1 MAEEQKQKNT
11 NIENTEVNKTEVNKE
26 TKQPDVDISKLIDE
40 KVAQELKKIKSSLD
54 NAYAERDK
62 ANTKLKEIE
71 AEKKKAEIEALEK
84 AGKHTEILKMEMDK
98 IKSELDSYKKINIEL
113 SRDNAVRSHLNAL
126 DFRNDKAA
134 SMAHSDIIAALKQ
147 DANGQWVHESG
158 LSIEE
163 AVQLYAKDEKNA
175 FMFNVKQNAGAGT
188 SSTIKPAAGTKP
200 VKSIKEMT
208 SEEMLKAVADGTI
221 KPEGNWTL

>member
-1 MAEEQKQKNT
+1 MAEEQKQENT
-11 NIENTEVNKTEVNKE
+11 NKENTEVKETEVKQE
-26 TKQPDVDISKLIDE
+26 TKTPDVDVSKLIE
-40 KVAQELKKIKSSLD
+40 ERVGQELKKIKSSLD
-54 NAYAERDK
+54 NAYAERDQ
-62 ANTKLKEIE
+62 ANMKLKEIE

-98 IKSELDSYKKINIEL
+98 IKSELDSYKKMNTEL

-134 SMAHSDIIAALKQ
+134 TMAHNDIISALKQ

-175 FMFNVKQNAGAGT
+175 FMFNVKQNAGTGT
-188 SSTIKPAAGTKP
+188 SSTIKPATGNKP

-221 KPEGNWTL
+221 KPEGTWSL